1 MENSTNTK
9 NNFGWTV
16 KTEKKLLKTKVMTLM
31 EQQTISPEGNID
43 NYIVMNAPDWVVVIP
58 KITENNKDYF
68 LMVEQWRHASKEISI
83 EFPGGVIDK
92 NEDPEKAGIRELF
105 EEVLMAD

>member
-31 EQQTISPEGNID
+31 EQQTVSPEGNIG
-43 NYIVMNAPDWVVVIP
+43 NYIVKKRD
-58 KITENNKDYF
+58 
-68 LMVEQWRHASKEISI
+68 SKHR
-83 EFPGGVIDK
+83 
-92 NEDPEKAGIRELF
+92 N
-105 EEVLMAD
+105 